1 MIKDDTMKKT
11 KKVKA
16 GLAAL
21 LMTVSSFALAEAQI
35 SPETNIS
42 AVPQVLALQEEDNS
56 GAQVVAKAEPV
67 STDASIEEQSAKP
80 SNMFPIAE
88 QLSASDLEIKRD
100 NYLSKRGMRLGHNIK
115 YNQQGMPVKQYY
127 IGWGQANISV
137 SATDIAFA
145 DARVAAFESA
155 LLAAKGEFVKSKRR
169 QIASDSMQRFFQDDR
184 DFDPQKV
191 IANDSYFN
199 RMKEKLATLTE
210 GQIDQLL
217 KESGEDPSR
226 FGLAE
231 KKLRAEDSFEKT
243 ITVNAMSSV
252 AGVRTLA
259 SFEDLKSVG
268 VIIVYSQK
276 LEEQAK
282 EISRGKGVSKHQ
294 LIVGKPTVLQQ
305 IDATIGKNQNYMFQ
319 HGVRILKDE
328 FGNPALVAFG
338 QSGVRVTN
346 TDSKFKIDMA
356 VKAAKSASQSFAS
369 AQFSEFVDATV
380 ALEDKTQLLSSTQI
394 NEVYKDGMETE
405 QQQTNVGKLINNYI
419 KQNSRTNITGMTT
432 IKTWTANH
440 PDTGHLVVGE
450 VLMWSPFTR
459 DTASQK
465 FNKAPES
472 PNKAKAG
479 APQNNMYQSTD
490 FESDASF

>member
-1 MIKDDTMKKT
+1 MIKDEIMKKT

-16 GLAAL
+16 CLAVMWMGVSGFSLADAHILPTENAL
-21 LMTVSSFALAEAQI
+21 VVPKSVAVSTVQPMVTNNSIEAQ
-35 SPETNIS
+35 STNPANI
-42 AVPQVLALQEEDNS
+42 
-56 GAQVVAKAEPV
+56 
-67 STDASIEEQSAKP
+67 
-80 SNMFPIAE
+80 FPIAD
-88 QLSASDLEIKRD
+88 QLSANDLEIKRD
-100 NYLSKRGMRLGHNIK
+100 NYLSKRGMVLGQNVK
-115 YNQQGMPVKQYY
+115 YNDQGMPVKQYY
-127 IGWGQANISV
+127 IGWSQANISV
-137 SATDIAFA
+137 SSTDIAFA

-169 QIASDSMQRFFQDDR
+169 QIATESMQRFFQDDR
-184 DFDPQKV
+184 DFDPEEAV
-191 IANDSYFN
+191 ANDGYYK
-199 RMKEKLATLTE
+199 RMKEKLSTLTE
-210 GQIDQLL
+210 SKIDQLL
-217 KESGEDPSR
+217 EDAGEDPSK
-226 FGLAE
+226 FGFAD
-231 KKLRAEDSFEKT
+231 KKLRVEDSFQKT
-243 ITVNAMSSV
+243 ISVNAMSSV
-252 AGVRTLA
+252 AGVRALV

-282 EISRGKGVSKHQ
+282 QISRGKGVSKHQ
-294 LIVGKPTVLQQ
+294 RIAGKPTVLQQ

-369 AQFSEFVDATV
+369 AQFSEFVNATV

-394 NEVYKDGMETE
+394 NEVYKDGILTE
-405 QQQTNVGKLINNYI
+405 EQKTNVGKLINNYV

-440 PDTGHLVVGE
+440 PDTGHLIVGE

-459 DTASQK
+459 DAASQK
-465 FNKAPES
+465 FNRAPER
-472 PNKAKAG
+472 PNKAKVG
-479 APQNNMYQSTD
+479 VPQNNMHQSTD

>member
-1 MIKDDTMKKT
+1 MIKDETMKKT
-11 KKVKA
+11 KKVKV
-16 GLAAL
+16 GLAVML
-21 LMTVSSFALAEAQI
+21 VTVSGFALAEAQI
-35 SPETNIS
+35 SPATNIS
-42 AVPQVLALQEEDNS
+42 AEPKALALQEEDNS
-56 GAQVVAKAEPV
+56 GTQVVAKAEPV
-67 STDASIEEQSAKP
+67 SADASIEEQSAKP

-88 QLSASDLEIKRD
+88 QLSANDLEIKRD
-100 NYLSKRGMRLGHNIK
+100 NYLSKRGMILGHNIK
-115 YNQQGMPVKQYY
+115 YNEQGVPVKQYY

-155 LLAAKGEFVKSKRR
+155 LLTAKGEFVKSKRR
-169 QIASDSMQRFFQDDR
+169 QIASESMQRFFQDDR

-191 IANDSYFN
+191 IANDGYLN
-199 RMKEKLATLTE
+199 RLKEKLSTLTE
-210 GQIDQLL
+210 SKIDLL
-217 KESGEDPSR
+217 LEEAGEDPSR
-226 FGLAE
+226 FGFAE

-243 ITVNAMSSV
+243 ISVNAMSSV
-252 AGVRTLA
+252 SGVRTLA
-259 SFEDLKSVG
+259 SFEDQKSLG

-282 EISRGKGVSKHQ
+282 AISRGKGVSKHQ
-294 LIVGKPTVLQQ
+294 RIAGKPTVLQQ

-319 HGVRILKDE
+319 HGVRILTDE
-328 FGNPALVAFG
+328 FGNQALVAFG
-338 QSGVRVTN
+338 QSGVRVSN

-369 AQFSEFVDATV
+369 AQFSEFVNATV

-459 DTASQK
+459 DAASQK
-465 FNKAPES
+465 FNKAPER

-479 APQNNMYQSTD
+479 APQNNMRQSTD

>member
-1 MIKDDTMKKT
+1 MIKDEIMKKT

-16 GLAAL
+16 CLAVMWMGVSGFSLADAHILPTENAL
-21 LMTVSSFALAEAQI
+21 VVPKSVAVSTVQPMVTNNSIEAQ
-35 SPETNIS
+35 STNPANI
-42 AVPQVLALQEEDNS
+42 
-56 GAQVVAKAEPV
+56 
-67 STDASIEEQSAKP
+67 
-80 SNMFPIAE
+80 FPIAD
-88 QLSASDLEIKRD
+88 QLSANDLEIKRD
-100 NYLSKRGMRLGHNIK
+100 NYLSKRGMVLGQNVK
-115 YNQQGMPVKQYY
+115 YNDQGMPVKQYY
-127 IGWGQANISV
+127 IGWSQANISV
-137 SATDIAFA
+137 SSTDIAFA

-169 QIASDSMQRFFQDDR
+169 QIATESMQRFFQDDR
-184 DFDPQKV
+184 DFDPEEAV
-191 IANDSYFN
+191 ANDGYYK
-199 RMKEKLATLTE
+199 RMKEKLSTLTE
-210 GQIDQLL
+210 SKIDQLL
-217 KESGEDPSR
+217 ED
-226 FGLAE
+226 
-231 KKLRAEDSFEKT
+231 
-243 ITVNAMSSV
+243 
-252 AGVRTLA
+252 AGALV

-282 EISRGKGVSKHQ
+282 QISRGKGVSKHQ
-294 LIVGKPTVLQQ
+294 RIAGKPTVLQQ

-369 AQFSEFVDATV
+369 AQFSEFVNATV

-394 NEVYKDGMETE
+394 NEVYKDGILTE
-405 QQQTNVGKLINNYI
+405 EQKTNVGKLINNYV

-440 PDTGHLVVGE
+440 PDTGHLIVGE

-459 DTASQK
+459 DAASQK
-465 FNKAPES
+465 FNRAPER
-472 PNKAKAG
+472 PNKAKVG
-479 APQNNMYQSTD
+479 VPQNNMHQSTD